1 MNEYYVFYVFSMSE
15 LSEVV
20 KILSDLKIGEV
31 AKLVKMLEEEW
42 GVSAAAPVA
51 VAGAVA
57 GGASEAAAEK
67 TSFDVVLKSAGSSKI
82 AVIKVIRE
90 LTGLSLP
97 EAKAIADGAPK
108 DVKNGVD
115 KAKAEEMKQKL
126 EAAGASVELK

>member
-1 MNEYYVFYVFSMSE
+1 MSE

-57 GGASEAAAEK
+57 GGASETAAEK

>member
-1 MNEYYVFYVFSMSE
+1 MSE

-20 KILSDLKIGEV
+20 KVLSDLKIGDV

-57 GGASEAAAEK
+57 GGETASAEK
-67 TSFDVVLKSAGSSKI
+67 STFDVVLKSAGSSKI

-90 LTGLSLP
+90 ITGLSLP

-108 DVKNGVD
+108 DVKVGVD
-115 KAKAEEMKQKL
+115 KAGAEEMKKKL
-126 EAAGASVELK
+126 EEAGATVELK

>member
-1 MNEYYVFYVFSMSE
+1 MSE

-51 VAGAVA
+51 VAGAAA

>member
-1 MNEYYVFYVFSMSE
+1 MSE

-20 KILSDLKIGEV
+20 KVLSDLKIGDV

-57 GGASEAAAEK
+57 GGETAGAEK
-67 TSFDVVLKSAGSSKI
+67 STFDVVLKSAGSSKI

-90 LTGLSLP
+90 ITGLSLP

-108 DVKNGVD
+108 DVKVGVD
-115 KAKAEEMKQKL
+115 KAGAEEMKKKL
-126 EAAGASVELK
+126 EEAGATVELK

>member
-1 MNEYYVFYVFSMSE
+1 MSE

>member
-1 MNEYYVFYVFSMSE
+1 MSE

-57 GGASEAAAEK
+57 GGSADAATEK

>member
-1 MNEYYVFYVFSMSE
+1 MSE

-20 KILSDLKIGEV
+20 KVLSDLKIGEV

-51 VAGAVA
+51 VAGGAVA
-57 GGASEAAAEK
+57 GGDAGATAEK
-67 TSFDVVLKSAGSSKI
+67 TAFDIVLKSAGASKI

-90 LTGLSLP
+90 VTGLSLP

-115 KAKAEEMKQKL
+115 KATAEDIKKKL
-126 EAAGASVELK
+126 EDAGATVELK

>member
-1 MNEYYVFYVFSMSE
+1 MSE

-51 VAGAVA
+51 VAGAAA

-67 TSFDVVLKSAGSSKI
+67 SSFDVVLKSAGSSKI

>member
-1 MNEYYVFYVFSMSE
+1 MSE

-67 TSFDVVLKSAGSSKI
+67 TSF
-82 AVIKVIRE
+82 IRE